1 MSIRNSVRPLVC
13 AAALL
18 AVSAPLAAQ
27 VVAPDAPRS
36 TPTSDEALV
45 LSPFVVNSDTDIG
58 YQATSTLAGTRLNTP
73 LKDIGASISV
83 YTKNFLDDIGATSS
97 ADLLIYATGM
107 EAAGAGGNFSGAST
121 DINATEVGNE
131 SQRADPQQS
140 SRTRGLAAPN
150 FTRGFFVT
158 SIAFDSYNTDTVT
171 VSRGPN
177 SLLFGVGSPAGV
189 VDTSLIRADVR
200 RNKNKVVMRYGNND
214 SVRGSVDFN
223 RVLIDRK
230 LAVRIAALHNK
241 EEYNQ
246 RPAFEEQKRLY
257 GALTFEPYKSTSLR
271 ANFETGR
278 TRANRPITV
287 LPINAISDQ
296 WYAAGRPG
304 YDWSFYDDPARNP
317 NARTQTAGSEFMGF
331 LISTGS
337 TGGGKITTVFSSPSA
352 TEPAFAFKSSIPS
365 GSGANQVQPAVFHP
379 LVNRDLAGD
388 SITFGGTTNIFNFPG
403 AYWTGANV
411 LPGQLPGLPPA
422 GIKQQGFTDFSV
434 FDFRNR
440 MIDEMSRQGNS
451 FHTFNIALEQ
461 RAWRDRVGIE
471 LAYDRQRIDARVR
484 NSFFAQGG
492 NSEIRVDPNVTL
504 PTGEPNPNLGRPFV
518 HYVQTP
524 WRNSFSNRESMR
536 ATGYLKY
543 DFKDMGPAWSRWL
556 GRHTLTALYEQ
567 NTVEAVNYTFSLVT
581 DGPAAQSLNPN
592 PSTDARR
599 PVVIV
604 YLGPSIIGNNNPL
617 QLEPI
622 RIPQLRAGPTVAARY
637 FERSAAASDPG
648 RFIDAPNSLFELNRA
663 GSAQREVIKS
673 QAVVLQSYWWQNQLV
688 TTGGWRRDEDYFA
701 KESFAFVSNPA
712 DLNDPGKVHYGFND
726 FTFPSRPPPNA
737 AKEILS
743 YSAVLRW
750 PQKLLKL
757 PAGFSVYFN
766 ESENFTPIGGRVDG
780 YGVPLP
786 SPQGRTKEY
795 GFNVWTFDDKFSA
808 RVNWFETGVHGVSFS
823 NAAST
828 NSLFGGLLG
837 AAESWATE
845 ANINPHLA
853 AKAAADV
860 ELLFSPVP
868 ANFRQLYGFVV
879 TGTAPNLGVAKSEL
893 AGRGDTTDFNA
904 EGIEFELVYNPTRNW
919 RIMANVAN
927 QETVRTNSLPF
938 LKSHIARMLPVWKQ
952 LSGRPN
958 GRYPLNWQIGDPLP
972 ASILTFGS
980 YIDANVMLPFATA
993 LATEGSASAE
1003 QRKWRANLV
1012 TNYTFDR
1019 NAVLGLNLKG
1029 WSLGGAVR
1037 WQDKIGIGYPSTRNP
1052 DTSVNVDLQHPFY
1065 APAET
1070 NVDAWV
1076 AYERKIW
1083 SDRIGWKINLNVRNI
1098 YGDADPIAIGVQPWG
1113 AVATARLA
1121 PERRWYLTSTF
1132 SF

>member
-1 MSIRNSVRPLVC
+1 MPVGLHF
-13 AAALL
+13 
-18 AVSAPLAAQ
+18 
-27 VVAPDAPRS
+27 
-36 TPTSDEALV
+36 
-45 LSPFVVNSDTDIG
+45 LSP
-58 YQATSTLAGTRLNTP
+58 
-73 LKDIGASISV
+73 
-83 YTKNFLDDIGATSS
+83 
-97 ADLLIYATGM
+97 TG
-107 EAAGAGGNFSGAST
+107 S
-121 DINATEVGNE
+121 
-131 SQRADPQQS
+131 
-140 SRTRGLAAPN
+140 
-150 FTRGFFVT
+150 
-158 SIAFDSYNTDTVT
+158 
-171 VSRGPN
+171 
-177 SLLFGVGSPAGV
+177 
-189 VDTSLIRADVR
+189 
-200 RNKNKVVMRYGNND
+200 
-214 SVRGSVDFN
+214 
-223 RVLIDRK
+223 
-230 LAVRIAALHNK
+230 ALHNK

-317 NARTQTAGSEFMGF
+317 NARAPWADADFLFRAGN
-331 LISTGS
+331 

-352 TEPAFAFKSSIPS
+352 PEPAFAFKSLTPG
-365 GSGANQVQPAVFHP
+365 GSGVNQVPPQIFNP
-379 LVNRDLAGD
+379 LVNRDLGSD
-388 SITFGGTTNIFNFPG
+388 TINFVGTTNIFNFSG
-403 AYWTGANV
+403 AYWTGVNV

-422 GIKQQGFTDFSV
+422 GIKQQGFTDFSI
-434 FDFRNR
+434 FDFKNR
-440 MIDEMSRQGNS
+440 MIDEMSRQGDT
-451 FHTFNIALEQ
+451 FHAFNVTFEQ
-461 RAWRDRVGIE
+461 RAWADRAGIE
-471 LAYDRQRIDARVR
+471 LAYDTQRIDKRIR
-484 NSFFAQGG
+484 NSFFSQGG

-524 WRNSFSNRESMR
+524 WRNNFSHRESMR

-543 DFKDMGPAWSRWL
+543 DFKDLKTAWARWL

-581 DGPAAQSLNPN
+581 DGAAALSLNPN

-599 PVVIV
+599 PAIIV

-617 QLEPI
+617 QLQPI
-622 RIPQLRAGPTVAARY
+622 QIPQLHAGPTVAARY
-637 FERSAAASDPG
+637 FERSATATDPG
-648 RFIDAPNSLFELNRA
+648 RFVDAPASFFELNRG

-673 QAVVLQSYWWQNQLV
+673 QAAVLQSYWLLDHLV
-688 TTGGWRRDEDYFA
+688 TTGGWRRDEDYFVR
-701 KESFAFVSNPA
+701 ENIAFTSNPA
-712 DLNDPGKVHYGFND
+712 NLNDPGQVHYGFND
-726 FTFPSRPPPNA
+726 FSFPSLPPPNA
-737 AKEILS
+737 AKEIVS

-750 PQKLLKL
+750 PQKLIQL
-757 PAGFSVYFN
+757 PVGISVFFN
-766 ESENFTPIGGRVDG
+766 QSENFTPIGGRVNG
-780 YGVPLP
+780 YGEPLS

-795 GFNVWTFDDKFSA
+795 GFNIWTFDNKLSV

-823 NAAST
+823 SSAST
-828 NSLFGGLLG
+828 TALFGGILG

-845 ANINPHLA
+845 ANNNPHLA
-853 AKAAADV
+853 AQAAADV
-860 ELLFSPVP
+860 ELLFSPLP

-904 EGIEFELVYNPTRNW
+904 KGVEFELVYNPTRSW

-927 QETVRTNSLPF
+927 QETIRTNSLPF

-958 GRYPLNWQIGDPLP
+958 GRYPLNWQPGDPLL
-972 ASILTFGS
+972 AGTQTFGS
-980 YIDANVMLPFATA
+980 YIDANVLLPFATSI
-993 LATEGSASAE
+993 ATEGSASAE

-1012 TNYTFDR
+1012 ATYTFGR
-1019 NAVLGLNLKG
+1019 SSIFGGRMKG

-1037 WQDKIGIGYPSTRNP
+1037 WQDKIGIGYPTSRNP
-1052 DTSVNVDLQHPFY
+1052 DTSPNVDLQHPFY

-1076 AYERKIW
+1076 AYERKLW
-1083 SDRIGWKINLNVRNI
+1083 NDRISWKLQLNLRNVF
-1098 YGDADPIAIGVQPWG
+1098 GDTAPIAIGVQPWG
-1113 AVATARLA
+1113 AISTARLA